1 MPSPTTTLS
10 PSQLAQDLGDRVR
23 EALGPDADAV
33 EEVTVLAETPL
44 DRHSQGGRY
53 ASAHT
58 MEETEMTGDAVACT
72 TEQALLGEGVRWD
85 ARRGEL
91 L

>member
-1 MPSPTTTLS
+1 
-10 PSQLAQDLGDRVR
+10 
-23 EALGPDADAV
+23 
-33 EEVTVLAETPL
+33 
-44 DRHSQGGRY
+44 
-53 ASAHT
+53 
-58 MEETEMTGDAVACT
+58 MEGTEMTGDAVACT